1 MDSVYNYL
9 LGSLGPEY
17 DIFIWSI
24 QKKTV
29 ELGEIR
35 IRGRIT
41 FARNETS
48 DETFSTAY
56 TIQDMNIRRIL

>member
-1 MDSVYNYL
+1 M
-9 LGSLGPEY
+9 
-17 DIFIWSI
+17 
-24 QKKTV
+24 V

-56 TIQDMNIRRIL
+56 TRQDMNIRRLL